1 MKIKINKEIILSTI
15 CCFIPTILCLF
26 VYDKLPGSLP
36 IHFDAS
42 GNPDG
47 YVSKEIFIFVMPFI
61 YAALNLLVN
70 VFINNDPKRKNASKV
85 IFTLS
90 KWIIP
95 ILTILFCFISILSAL
110 YENINTSTFVLALMG
125 LVFII
130 IGNYLPKCKQN
141 YTMGVKLPWTLNSKV
156 NWNKTHRLSGFI
168 WVIAGIIQIA
178 SAFFRLP
185 QAIFLTS
192 VAVMVIVPIAYS
204 FILYKKGI

>member
-15 CCFIPTILCLF
+15 CCFITTILCLF
-26 VYDKLPGSLP
+26 VYNKLPTSLP

-47 YVSKEIFIFVMPFI
+47 YVSKEVFIFVMPFV

-141 YTMGVKLPWTLNSKV
+141 YTMGVKLPWTLNSEE
-156 NWNKTHRLSGFI
+156 NWNKTHHLGGYLFILAGIVMIFTAFLKIPAEVSLGVVLAAGFI
-168 WVIAGIIQIA
+168 PLI
-178 SAFFRLP
+178 
-185 QAIFLTS
+185 
-192 VAVMVIVPIAYS
+192 YS
-204 FILYKKGI
+204 CLLYKKGI

>member
-26 VYDKLPGSLP
+26 VYDKLPASMT

-47 YVSKEIFIFVMPFI
+47 YVSKEVFIFVMPFV

-70 VFINNDPKRKNASKV
+70 VFVNNDPKRKNASKA

-95 ILTILFCFISILSAL
+95 ILTILFCFISILSTL

-125 LVFII
+125 LLFII

-141 YTMGVKLPWTLNSKV
+141 YTMGVKLPWTLSSEE

-178 SAFFRLP
+178 SAFFRFP
-185 QAIFLTS
+185 QAVFLTS

>member
-47 YVSKEIFIFVMPFI
+47 YVSKEIFIFVMPFV

-141 YTMGVKLPWTLNSKV
+141 YTMGVKLPWTLNSEE

-178 SAFFRLP
+178 SAFFQTP
-185 QAIFLTS
+185 TSCFLN
-192 VAVMVIVPIAYS
+192 
-204 FILYKKGI
+204 